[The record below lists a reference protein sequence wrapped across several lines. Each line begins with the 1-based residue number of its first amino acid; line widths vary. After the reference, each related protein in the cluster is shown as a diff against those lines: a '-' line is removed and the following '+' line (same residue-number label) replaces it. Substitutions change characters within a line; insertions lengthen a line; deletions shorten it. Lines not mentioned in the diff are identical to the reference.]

1 MKRMMKRLL
10 PVLMA
15 IAPLTIC
22 AQKVYEL
29 KDISGK
35 VQVNVIVNDKN
46 VEYSVLH
53 DNDVMVAPS
62 PIFMKLTDGT
72 AFGLN
77 PKVKKISRRSV
88 NETIYPP
95 IYKKKSI
102 KDQFNELTIDFKG
115 GYSLVF
121 RAYEDGA
128 AYRFVSE
135 LKKPFMVESEQASFC
150 FPNDPKVFVASP
162 KGRMNEGKK
171 DPFYSSFQNTYLET
185 ALSAWDKEQIAF
197 LPVLVEGKN
206 GKKICITEADLMNY
220 PGMYVKHGEHGY
232 SLDGIFAAYPKTI
245 VDEVRG
251 LKGVVKSRE
260 PYIARVEGNTA
271 FPWRVMVIA
280 KDDAELLCNDMV
292 YKLATPAQFTD
303 FSWIKPGK
311 VAWDWWNDWNLYN
324 VDFRAGINNETY
336 KYYIDFASESTG
348 KYGVVFLLHGWGGN
362 QSSWGPSGLNIQS
375 IADAQTSNGSI
386 RPLIYIMPEGFNSYF
401 CNRYDGKF
409 NYMDMFINELVPLID
424 KRFRTTAS
432 KTERAVAGFSMGGF
446 GALSIASQ
454 HPETFSVS
462 IGLSPS
468 LNTDEQYISLSQDG
482 WNLQWGNNFGGSGQ
496 TGTGRLT
503 SYYKSQCPLHFFKDK
518 PSSTF
523 QTVRYYIDCG
533 DDEERLYAGNGELH
547 SLLRDKN
554 IKHEY
559 RVRNGA
565 HTDSYWRES
574 MKEALPFIERSF
586 KGENYPQETLKKF
599 TEELHATNKNIKVGN
614 SNIELWLPDDYNS
627 ELTYKVLYYSKGE
640 GNVNLT
646 TEKVAVALDSL
657 MQIKR
662 MIIAGFDV
670 KEVIQNEISFST
682 ITDAIE
688 KTIHTES
695 NADFRL
701 GLAYGSEADYLYKQ
715 SSGNTP
721 AINFFFA
728 EDAGINNLSDENL
741 AKIYYLDITDGGSNY
756 NSMLTLFNGLRD
768 AEVPVQY
775 RVRNGLDS
783 EQSAQTGIYSMSY
796 YIGEQLIKK

>member
-260 PYIARVEGNTA
+260 PYIAKVEGNTA

-280 KDDAELLCNDMV
+280 KEDAELLCNDMV

-336 KYYIDFASESTG
+336 KYYIDFASKFGIEYVILDEGWAVPGKADLFEVIPEIDLKELISYAKSKNVDLILWAGYRAFEKDMDRVCKHYAAMGIKGFKIDFMDRDDQQVVEFNRKAAETG
-348 KYGVVFLLHGWGGN
+348 AKYKLLIDLHGTFKPTGLQRTYPNTINFEGVHGLEEMKWAEPGTDQVIYDVTVPFIRMVAGPLDYTQGAMRNSVKGGYFPNRSNPMSQGTRCHQLAEYVVFDSPLNMLCD
-362 QSSWGPSGLNIQS
+362 SPSNYMREQEC
-375 IADAQTSNGSI
+375 I
-386 RPLIYIMPEGFNSYF
+386 RFISRIPTVWDDTFVL
-401 CNRYDGKF
+401 DGKVGE
-409 NYMDMFINELVPLID
+409 YIV
-424 KRFRTTAS
+424 
-432 KTERAVAGFSMGGF
+432 VA
-446 GALSIASQ
+446 
-454 HPETFSVS
+454 
-462 IGLSPS
+462 
-468 LNTDEQYISLSQDG
+468 
-482 WNLQWGNNFGGSGQ
+482 
-496 TGTGRLT
+496 RR
-503 SYYKSQCPLHFFKDK
+503 K
-518 PSSTF
+518 
-523 QTVRYYIDCG
+523 G
-533 DDEERLYAGNGELH
+533 DDWYIGVLGNWNARELTV
-547 SLLRDKN
+547 K
-554 IKHEY
+554 
-559 RVRNGA
+559 
-565 HTDSYWRES
+565 
-574 MKEALPFIERSF
+574 
-586 KGENYPQETLKKF
+586 
-599 TEELHATNKNIKVGN
+599 
-614 SNIELWLPDDYNS
+614 LPDDCI
-627 ELTYKVLYYSKGE
+627 G
-640 GNVNLT
+640 
-646 TEKVAVALDSL
+646 
-657 MQIKR
+657 KR
-662 MIIAGFDV
+662 IEIFSDGINAHRSAQDYRKTSGIL
-670 KEVIQNEISFST
+670 EQNEIV
-682 ITDAIE
+682 I
-688 KTIHTES
+688 
-695 NADFRL
+695 RL
-701 GLAYGSEADYLYKQ
+701 A
-715 SSGNTP
+715 P
-721 AINFFFA
+721 
-728 EDAGINNLSDENL
+728 
-741 AKIYYLDITDGGSNY
+741 GG
-756 NSMLTLFNGLRD
+756 GWV
-768 AEVPVQY
+768 ACIQ
-775 RVRNGLDS
+775 
-783 EQSAQTGIYSMSY
+783 
-796 YIGEQLIKK
+796 

>member
-336 KYYIDFASESTG
+336 KYYIDFASKFGIEYVILDEGWAVPGKADLFEVIPEIDLKELISYAKSKNVDLILWAGYRAFEKDMDRVCKHYAAMGIKGFKIDFMDRDDQQVVEFNRKAAETG
-348 KYGVVFLLHGWGGN
+348 AKYKLLIDLHGTFK
-362 QSSWGPSGLNIQS
+362 PTGLQRTYPNTINFEGVHGLEEMKWAEPGTDQV
-375 IADAQTSNGSI
+375 IYDVTAPFI
-386 RPLIYIMPEGFNSYF
+386 RM
-401 CNRYDGKF
+401 
-409 NYMDMFINELVPLID
+409 
-424 KRFRTTAS
+424 
-432 KTERAVAGFSMGGF
+432 VAGPLDYTQ
-446 GALSIASQ
+446 GAMNNVIMKNFHAVYTEPMSQ
-454 HPETFSVS
+454 GTRCRQLALYTIFD
-462 IGLSPS
+462 SPS
-468 LNTDEQYISLSQDG
+468 
-482 WNLQWGNNFGGSGQ
+482 
-496 TGTGRLT
+496 
-503 SYYKSQCPLHFFKDK
+503 
-518 PSSTF
+518 
-523 QTVRYYIDCG
+523 
-533 DDEERLYAGNGELH
+533 
-547 SLLRDKN
+547 
-554 IKHEY
+554 
-559 RVRNGA
+559 
-565 HTDSYWRES
+565 
-574 MKEALPFIERSF
+574 
-586 KGENYPQETLKKF
+586 
-599 TEELHATNKNIKVGN
+599 
-614 SNIELWLPDDYNS
+614 
-627 ELTYKVLYYSKGE
+627 
-640 GNVNLT
+640 
-646 TEKVAVALDSL
+646 
-657 MQIKR
+657 
-662 MIIAGFDV
+662 
-670 KEVIQNEISFST
+670 
-682 ITDAIE
+682 
-688 KTIHTES
+688 
-695 NADFRL
+695 
-701 GLAYGSEADYLYKQ
+701 
-715 SSGNTP
+715 
-721 AINFFFA
+721 
-728 EDAGINNLSDENL
+728 
-741 AKIYYLDITDGGSNY
+741 
-756 NSMLTLFNGLRD
+756 
-768 AEVPVQY
+768 
-775 RVRNGLDS
+775 
-783 EQSAQTGIYSMSY
+783 
-796 YIGEQLIKK
+796 

>member
-135 LKKPFMVESEQASFC
+135 LKKPFMVESEQVSFC

-260 PYIARVEGNTA
+260 PYIAKVEGNTA

-280 KDDAELLCNDMV
+280 KEDAELLCNDMV

-336 KYYIDFASESTG
+336 KYYIDFASKFGIEYVILDEGWAVPGKADLFEVIPEIDLKELISYAKSKNVDLILWAGYRAFEKDMDRVCKHYAAMGIKGFKIDFMDRDDQQVVEFNRKAAETG
-348 KYGVVFLLHGWGGN
+348 AKYKLLIDLHGTFK
-362 QSSWGPSGLNIQS
+362 PTGLQRTYPNTINFEGVHGLEEMKWAEPGTDQV
-375 IADAQTSNGSI
+375 IYDVTVPFI
-386 RPLIYIMPEGFNSYF
+386 RM
-401 CNRYDGKF
+401 
-409 NYMDMFINELVPLID
+409 
-424 KRFRTTAS
+424 
-432 KTERAVAGFSMGGF
+432 VAGPLDYTQ
-446 GALSIASQ
+446 GAMNNVIMKNFHAVYTEPMSQ
-454 HPETFSVS
+454 GTRCRQLALYTIFD
-462 IGLSPS
+462 SPINM
-468 LNTDEQYISLSQDG
+468 LCDA
-482 WNLQWGNNFGGSGQ
+482 
-496 TGTGRLT
+496 
-503 SYYKSQCPLHFFKDK
+503 P
-518 PSSTF
+518 
-523 QTVRYYIDCG
+523 
-533 DDEERLYAGNGELH
+533 
-547 SLLRDKN
+547 
-554 IKHEY
+554 
-559 RVRNGA
+559 
-565 HTDSYWRES
+565 
-574 MKEALPFIERSF
+574 
-586 KGENYPQETLKKF
+586 
-599 TEELHATNKNIKVGN
+599 TN
-614 SNIELWLPDDYNS
+614 
-627 ELTYKVLYYSKGE
+627 
-640 GNVNLT
+640 
-646 TEKVAVALDSL
+646 
-657 MQIKR
+657 
-662 MIIAGFDV
+662 
-670 KEVIQNEISFST
+670 
-682 ITDAIE
+682 
-688 KTIHTES
+688 
-695 NADFRL
+695 
-701 GLAYGSEADYLYKQ
+701 
-715 SSGNTP
+715 
-721 AINFFFA
+721 
-728 EDAGINNLSDENL
+728 
-741 AKIYYLDITDGGSNY
+741 
-756 NSMLTLFNGLRD
+756 
-768 AEVPVQY
+768 
-775 RVRNGLDS
+775 
-783 EQSAQTGIYSMSY
+783 
-796 YIGEQLIKK
+796 

>member
-336 KYYIDFASESTG
+336 KYYIDFASKFGIPYIIMDEGWAKSTRDPYTPNPKVDLHELIRYG
-348 KYGVVFLLHGWGGN
+348 KEKNVGIVLWLTWLTVENNFDLFKTFNEWGIKGVKIDFMDRSDQWMVNYYERVAKEAAKHHLFVDFHGSFKPAGLEYKYPNILSYEGVRGMEQMGGCYPDN
-362 QSSWGPSGLNIQS
+362 SIYLPFMRNAVGPMDYTPGAMISMQPNVYRAERPNSASIGTRAYQLALFVIFESGLQMLADNPTLYYRNEDCTRFITS
-375 IADAQTSNGSI
+375 VPVTWDETVALEAKAGEYAIIAKRKGDKWFIGGMTNNGQ
-386 RPLIYIMPEGFNSYF
+386 
-401 CNRYDGKF
+401 
-409 NYMDMFINELVPLID
+409 
-424 KRFRTTAS
+424 
-432 KTERAVAGFSMGGF
+432 TEREFAVKLDFLKKDRAYQMTSFEDGINAGRQAMDYRCKS
-446 GALSIASQ
+446 SQ
-454 HPETFSVS
+454 VKN
-462 IGLSPS
+462 G
-468 LNTDEQYISLSQDG
+468 DV
-482 WNLQWGNNFGGSGQ
+482 
-496 TGTGRLT
+496 LT
-503 SYYKSQCPLHFFKDK
+503 VKM
-518 PSSTF
+518 
-523 QTVRYYIDCG
+523 
-533 DDEERLYAGNGELH
+533 
-547 SLLRDKN
+547 
-554 IKHEY
+554 
-559 RVRNGA
+559 VRNGGFA
-565 HTDSYWRES
+565 
-574 MKEALPFIERSF
+574 AVIE
-586 KGENYPQETLKKF
+586 
-599 TEELHATNKNIKVGN
+599 
-614 SNIELWLPDDYNS
+614 
-627 ELTYKVLYYSKGE
+627 
-640 GNVNLT
+640 
-646 TEKVAVALDSL
+646 
-657 MQIKR
+657 
-662 MIIAGFDV
+662 
-670 KEVIQNEISFST
+670 
-682 ITDAIE
+682 
-688 KTIHTES
+688 
-695 NADFRL
+695 
-701 GLAYGSEADYLYKQ
+701 
-715 SSGNTP
+715 
-721 AINFFFA
+721 
-728 EDAGINNLSDENL
+728 
-741 AKIYYLDITDGGSNY
+741 
-756 NSMLTLFNGLRD
+756 
-768 AEVPVQY
+768 
-775 RVRNGLDS
+775 
-783 EQSAQTGIYSMSY
+783 
-796 YIGEQLIKK
+796 

>member
-336 KYYIDFASESTG
+336 KYYIDFASKFGIEYVILDEGWAVPGKADLFEVIPEIDLKELISYAKSKNVDLILWAGYRAFEKDMDRVCKHYAAMGIKGFKIDFMDRDDQQVVEFNRKAAETG
-348 KYGVVFLLHGWGGN
+348 AKYKLLIDLHGTFKPTGLQRTYPNTINFEGVHGLEEMKWAEPGTD
-362 QSSWGPSGLNIQS
+362 QVIYDVTAPFIRMVAGPLDYTQGAMN
-375 IADAQTSNGSI
+375 NV
-386 RPLIYIMPEGFNSYF
+386 IMKNFHAVYTEPMSQGTRCRQLALYTIFNSPINML
-401 CNRYDGKF
+401 CDAPT
-409 NYMDMFINELVPLID
+409 NYL
-424 KRFRTTAS
+424 K
-432 KTERAVAGFSMGGF
+432 
-446 GALSIASQ
+446 
-454 HPETFSVS
+454 
-462 IGLSPS
+462 
-468 LNTDEQYISLSQDG
+468 
-482 WNLQWGNNFGGSGQ
+482 
-496 TGTGRLT
+496 
-503 SYYKSQCPLHFFKDK
+503 
-518 PSSTF
+518 
-523 QTVRYYIDCG
+523 
-533 DDEERLYAGNGELH
+533 EE
-547 SLLRDKN
+547 
-554 IKHEY
+554 
-559 RVRNGA
+559 
-565 HTDSYWRES
+565 
-574 MKEALPFIERSF
+574 
-586 KGENYPQETLKKF
+586 
-599 TEELHATNKNIKVGN
+599 
-614 SNIELWLPDDYNS
+614 
-627 ELTYKVLYYSKGE
+627 
-640 GNVNLT
+640 
-646 TEKVAVALDSL
+646 
-657 MQIKR
+657 
-662 MIIAGFDV
+662 
-670 KEVIQNEISFST
+670 
-682 ITDAIE
+682 
-688 KTIHTES
+688 
-695 NADFRL
+695 
-701 GLAYGSEADYLYKQ
+701 
-715 SSGNTP
+715 
-721 AINFFFA
+721 
-728 EDAGINNLSDENL
+728 
-741 AKIYYLDITDGGSNY
+741 
-756 NSMLTLFNGLRD
+756 
-768 AEVPVQY
+768 
-775 RVRNGLDS
+775 
-783 EQSAQTGIYSMSY
+783 
-796 YIGEQLIKK
+796 

>member
-336 KYYIDFASESTG
+336 KYYIDFASKFGIEYVILDEGWAVPGKADLFEVIPEIDLKELISYAKSKNVDLILWAGYRAFEKDMDRVCKHYAAMGIKGFKIDFMDRDDQQVVEFNRKAAETG
-348 KYGVVFLLHGWGGN
+348 AKYKLLIDLHGTFKPTGLQRTYPNTINFEGVHGLEEMKWAEPGTDQVIYDVTAPFIRMVAGPLDYTQGAMNNVIMKNFHAVYTEPMSQGTRCRQLALYTIFDSPINMLCDAPTNYLKEEECTKFIAAIPTVWNQTLPISGKVGEHIVMAREKDGIWYVGGLTDWKERDVEVDLSFLGDGEFN
-362 QSSWGPSGLNIQS
+362 AEIFS
-375 IADAQTSNGSI
+375 
-386 RPLIYIMPEGFNSYF
+386 RPLKSTHL
-401 CNRYDGKF
+401 RD
-409 NYMDMFINELVPLID
+409 
-424 KRFRTTAS
+424 
-432 KTERAVAGFSMGGF
+432 
-446 GALSIASQ
+446 IA
-454 HPETFSVS
+454 
-462 IGLSPS
+462 
-468 LNTDEQYISLSQDG
+468 
-482 WNLQWGNNFGGSGQ
+482 
-496 TGTGRLT
+496 R
-503 SYYKSQCPLHFFKDK
+503 KQCP
-518 PSSTF
+518 
-523 QTVRYYIDCG
+523 
-533 DDEERLYAGNGELH
+533 
-547 SLLRDKN
+547 
-554 IKHEY
+554 
-559 RVRNGA
+559 
-565 HTDSYWRES
+565 
-574 MKEALPFIERSF
+574 
-586 KGENYPQETLKKF
+586 
-599 TEELHATNKNIKVGN
+599 
-614 SNIELWLPDDYNS
+614 
-627 ELTYKVLYYSKGE
+627 
-640 GNVNLT
+640 
-646 TEKVAVALDSL
+646 
-657 MQIKR
+657 
-662 MIIAGFDV
+662 
-670 KEVIQNEISFST
+670 
-682 ITDAIE
+682 
-688 KTIHTES
+688 
-695 NADFRL
+695 ADF
-701 GLAYGSEADYLYKQ
+701 
-715 SSGNTP
+715 
-721 AINFFFA
+721 
-728 EDAGINNLSDENL
+728 
-741 AKIYYLDITDGGSNY
+741 
-756 NSMLTLFNGLRD
+756 FN
-768 AEVPVQY
+768 
-775 RVRNGLDS
+775 
-783 EQSAQTGIYSMSY
+783 
-796 YIGEQLIKK
+796 K